1 MSMAAKP
8 LPLIKENRID
18 KLKASLKCI
27 AAHPFDR
34 RKQRDCIMGLYP
46 GKTEKSVFRG
56 MVIPSLRHLGFIIGH
71 RGGLRVSAN
80 ARIIIDSENIGGDL
94 HRRSLRAVMYE
105 VDKTKFGF
113 IDTLVERIP
122 IMWTGFLEKV
132 VPTLDV
138 PDGRIRER
146 VVSWLSI
153 LEQAELIDSITPKVD
168 LNEENRKQA
177 VYDLDTSNVN
187 TEQFRLLLFD
197 EYLKLGRNSAGI
209 VDITDLR
216 SSIASIILTKEHKI
230 VTEGMFDNL
239 LRSIPFATESYL
251 ISLGRPMGAEEKLF
265 GYKGNHYRTISIQYL
280 KGE

>member
-34 RKQRDCIMGLYP
+34 KKQRDCIMGLYP

-71 RGGLRVSAN
+71 GGGLRVSAN
-80 ARIIIDSENIGGDL
+80 ARIIIDSENIGDDL

-113 IDTLVERIP
+113 IDTLIEETPITLAEFIEKFTSSLDIP
-122 IMWTGFLEKV
+122 YDRVK
-132 VPTLDV
+132 
-138 PDGRIRER
+138 ER
-146 VVSWLSI
+146 VISWLSI
-153 LEQAELIDSITPKVD
+153 LEQVELINSITPKVD

-177 VYDLDTSNVN
+177 VYELDTSNEN
-187 TEQFRLLLFD
+187 IEQFRTLLFD
-197 EYLKLGRNSAGI
+197 EYFRLGKNTAGI
-209 VDITDLR
+209 VDIADLR
-216 SSIASIILTKEHKI
+216 ASIISTMLVKEQKI
-230 VTEGMFDNL
+230 VTEGVFDNL
-239 LRSIPFATESYL
+239 LRSIPFATEDYL

-265 GYKGNHYRTISIQYL
+265 GYKRNYYRTISIEHL
-280 KGE
+280 KGG

>member
-34 RKQRDCIMGLYP
+34 KKQRDCIMGLYP

-56 MVIPSLRHLGFIIGH
+56 MVIPSLRHLGFIVGH
-71 RGGLRVSAN
+71 GGGLRVSAN
-80 ARIIIDSENIGGDL
+80 ARIIIDSENIGGDF

-113 IDTLVERIP
+113 VDTLVERIP
-122 IMWTGFLEKV
+122 MTLTGFLEKV

-153 LEQAELIDSITPKVD
+153 LEQAELINSITPKVD

-187 TEQFRLLLFD
+187 TEQFQTLLFD
-197 EYLKLGRNSAGI
+197 QYLRLGKKTAGI

-216 SSIASIILTKEHKI
+216 ASIASIMLVKGQKM

-239 LRSIPFATESYL
+239 LRSIPFATDNYL

-265 GYKGNHYRTISIQYL
+265 GHKGNYYRTISIEYL
-280 KGE
+280 RGG

>member
-34 RKQRDCIMGLYP
+34 KKQRDCIMGLYL

-56 MVIPSLRHLGFIIGH
+56 MVIPSLHHLGFIIGH
-71 RGGLRVSAN
+71 GGGLRVSAN

-113 IDTLVERIP
+113 IDTLIEETPITLAEFIEKFTSSLDIP
-122 IMWTGFLEKV
+122 YDRVK
-132 VPTLDV
+132 
-138 PDGRIRER
+138 ER
-146 VVSWLSI
+146 VISWLSI
-153 LEQAELIDSITPKVD
+153 LEQVELINSITPKVD

-177 VYDLDTSNVN
+177 VYELDTSNEN
-187 TEQFRLLLFD
+187 IEQFRTLLFD
-197 EYLKLGRNSAGI
+197 EYFRLGKNTAGI
-209 VDITDLR
+209 VDIADLR
-216 SSIASIILTKEHKI
+216 ASIISTMLVKEQKI
-230 VTEGMFDNL
+230 VTEGVFDNL
-239 LRSIPFATESYL
+239 LRSIPFATEDYL

-265 GYKGNHYRTISIQYL
+265 GYKRNYYRTISIEHL
-280 KGE
+280 KGG

>member
-71 RGGLRVSAN
+71 GGGLRVSAN

-94 HRRSLRAVMYE
+94 HKRSLRAVMYE

-187 TEQFRLLLFD
+187 TEQFRTLLFE
-197 EYLKLGRNSAGI
+197 EYLRLGKKTAGI

-216 SSIASIILTKEHKI
+216 ASIASIMLVKEQKI

-239 LRSIPFATESYL
+239 LRSIPFATDNYL

-265 GYKGNHYRTISIQYL
+265 GYKGNYYRTISIEYL
-280 KGE
+280 KGG